1 MGAITIRKIDEKVKA
16 KLRVRAAMRGHTM
29 AEEVR
34 EILTIAVEDHPKRT
48 ENLYDAIRRR
58 MAEAGIDGVDL
69 PDFDRGTMRE
79 IPTFD

>member
-1 MGAITIRKIDEKVKA
+1 ME
-16 KLRVRAAMRGHTM
+16 
-29 AEEVR
+29 EEVR
-34 EILTIAVEDHPKRT
+34 EILTIAVEDHPKQT

-58 MAEAGIDGVDL
+58 MAEVGIDGVDL